1 VMELITKLFADEA
14 KSRQEIRTDG
24 PVFQA
29 LQRVFSN
36 ERELEQILQY
46 SKKISPLEIN
56 RLTLEI
62 QTGINDLMNE
72 CHSSNRFEIAFRL
85 WVLAG
90 TDVWIK
96 QIAPQIRDDFDTSY
110 RDLYEDRMDVM
121 LKVTDNMTTILKD
134 YQSNLVSRIQKGRKI
149 NLLGNFTRY
158 VEDQVFHMYEELL
171 EDDSIQYKLLP
182 KQIEELAT
190 KDDRLQT
197 SLMDTIRQK
206 AADELFEWIQN
217 KNATLPRFFSDE
229 DGIIVRLL
237 FHGKRKPASI
247 GKTLGISAEQAKKKI
262 ETVKS
267 KVLLYLGVDP
277 WL

>member
-1 VMELITKLFADEA
+1 M
-14 KSRQEIRTDG
+14 
-24 PVFQA
+24 
-29 LQRVFSN
+29 
-36 ERELEQILQY
+36 
-46 SKKISPLEIN
+46 KISPLEID

-62 QTGINDLMNE
+62 QLGINDLMNE

-90 TDVWIK
+90 TDAWLK
-96 QIAPQIRDDFDTSY
+96 QIAPNIRDHFDAGF

-121 LKVTDNMTTILKD
+121 LKVTDKMTTILEN
-134 YQSNLVSRIQKGRKI
+134 YQSNLVSRIKEGRKN
-149 NLLGNFTRY
+149 NLLGYFIRY
-158 VEDQVFHMYEELL
+158 VEGEVTHMYDEILK
-171 EDDSIQYKLLP
+171 DDSIQLRLRP
-182 KQIEELAT
+182 GQIEDLAT

-197 SLMDTIRQK
+197 SLMDNIRQK
-206 AADELFEWIQN
+206 AADELVGWIQN

-237 FHGKRKPASI
+237 FHGKRKPASV

-262 ETVKS
+262 ETLKS